1 LVLHWW
7 WWLFHERHKRHHRHH
22 HPHGPPGHH
31 FYVLFKIDCVSFLLK
46 PDEEKILMTDITLG
60 QGLNLAISFLD
71 QDGNQMTATP
81 VPDGTP
87 IWTNTTPVTEALSI
101 SSDGLSAKTTSV
113 VVGTDTVSV
122 SVTVGG
128 ATFSADLNVNV
139 APKPQTLTSIVIV
152 ATPTTLS
159 V

>member
-1 LVLHWW
+1 
-7 WWLFHERHKRHHRHH
+7 
-22 HPHGPPGHH
+22 
-31 FYVLFKIDCVSFLLK
+31 LFKIDCVSFLLK

-87 IWTNTTPVTEALSI
+87 IWTSI